1 MNAKTFKELFAE
13 ARKGDRF
20 WVEGAILEFTA
31 DIERLM
37 DQQGITKTEL
47 AARLGTS
54 QAYVTK
60 VLRGT
65 ANFTME
71 TMVKLSRAVG
81 GTCHVHVA
89 HEQAKVR
96 WFDKLD
102 GGKAQKIREEVVAT
116 DIVSFAGVSDWAA
129 MAKNQVK
136 HGPVEVDEYA
146 LAR

>member
-1 MNAKTFKELFAE
+1 MSAKTFKELFAE

-20 WVEGAILEFTA
+20 WVDGAILEFTA
-31 DIERLM
+31 DIERM
-37 DQQGITKTEL
+37 MEQQGITKTEL
-47 AARLGTS
+47 ADRLGTS

-81 GTCHVHVA
+81 GTLHVHVA
-89 HEQAKVR
+89 HQQAKVR
-96 WFDKLD
+96 WLDKHD
-102 GGKAQKIREEVVAT
+102 GGKACQIREEAQMGHV
-116 DIVSFAGVSDWAA
+116 ISCAGVKDWAN
-129 MAKNQVK
+129 MATRHIKPSPIK
-136 HGPVEVDEYA
+136 VDEYA

>member
-1 MNAKTFKELFAE
+1 MSAKTFKDLFAE
-13 ARKGDRF
+13 ARKGDQF

-37 DQQGITKTEL
+37 DQQKITKTEL

-81 GTCHVHVA
+81 GTVHVHVA
-89 HEQAKVR
+89 HQQAKVH
-96 WFDKLD
+96 WLDKIE
-102 GGKAQKIREEVVAT
+102 GGKARQIREEAQTSDVVPC
-116 DIVSFAGVSDWAA
+116 AGVRDWATLVSQ
-129 MAKNQVK
+129 KVK
-136 HGPVEVDEYA
+136 PASVEVDEYA
-146 LAR
+146 IAR

>member
-1 MNAKTFKELFAE
+1 MNAKTVKELFAE

-47 AARLGTS
+47 ANRLGTS
-54 QAYVTK
+54 PAYVTK

-71 TMVKLSRAVG
+71 TMVKLSRATG
-81 GTCHVHVA
+81 GTLHVHVA
-89 HEQAKVR
+89 HQQAKVH
-96 WFDKLD
+96 WLDKFD
-102 GGKAQKIREEVVAT
+102 GGKARQIREENQTSNVVT
-116 DIVSFAGVSDWAA
+116 CAGVRDWAA
-129 MAKNQVK
+129 MVSGHVQPA
-136 HGPVEVDEYA
+136 PVEVNEYA

>member
-1 MNAKTFKELFAE
+1 MSAKTFKELFAE
-13 ARKGDRF
+13 ARKGNRF

-47 AARLGTS
+47 ASRLGTS

-60 VLRGT
+60 ALRGT

-81 GTCHVHVA
+81 GTLHVHVA
-89 HEQAKVR
+89 HEKAKVH
-96 WFDKLD
+96 WLDKFE
-102 GGKAQKIREEVVAT
+102 GGKVRQIREEVKTLDV
-116 DIVSFAGVSDWAA
+116 VPCAGVSDWAK
-129 MAKNQVK
+129 MRNCHVK
-136 HGPVEVDEYA
+136 PAPVEVDEYA
-146 LAR
+146 LSQ